1 MGEALNELP
10 ETTGKETV
18 ADSPTAASWNCSA
31 RLANERYFSKVIQSC
46 YHIPPLPHETFL

>member
-46 YHIPPLPHETFL
+46 YHIPPLSP